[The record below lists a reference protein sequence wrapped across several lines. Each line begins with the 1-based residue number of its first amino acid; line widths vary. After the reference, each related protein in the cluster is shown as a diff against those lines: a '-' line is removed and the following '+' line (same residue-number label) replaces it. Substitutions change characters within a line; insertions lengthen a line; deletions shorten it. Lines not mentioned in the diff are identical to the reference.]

1 MSNVTGSDLVRL
13 NEARSSIPR
22 GAGCHRLTT
31 ETFRVS
37 AALPEGHG
45 ASPEDEL
52 MMMKELSAK
61 STAQSSSEL
70 PVFVFSELN

>member
-1 MSNVTGSDLVRL
+1 
-13 NEARSSIPR
+13 
-22 GAGCHRLTT
+22 
-31 ETFRVS
+31 VS